1 MACFDN
7 SPGRINLTEVWIS
20 REEIV
25 DFFEYD
31 ASSRQ
36 TPTSASIT
44 SPSDRQHILEASV
57 AIRSKISF
65 TNELRMAI
73 ALLEIPVSGCTCL
86 STGPSRGGQQYAQS
100 MTGAKPR
107 TLVDVRAV
115 SLLADLPALLLIA
128 FATSCTLLRCLLCRL
143 RALASRLSGCLG
155 GSGGRGLAG
164 GGSGLVITAC
174 QYHIPI
180 AYSIRVTY
188 FRSHFS

>member
-1 MACFDN
+1 MEMSFYNQFNLHYKWRETKNNNTIHVCNMNTESSKGIKHRRLFTWLQQRILKSRVNTQDNVCCSEVYLLVTDFVPSEMACFDN

-31 ASSRQ
+31 ASSKQ
-36 TPTSASIT
+36 TLTSASIT

-86 STGPSRGGQQYAQS
+86 STRPSR
-100 MTGAKPR
+100 
-107 TLVDVRAV
+107 V
-115 SLLADLPALLLIA
+115 SNTHTP
-128 FATSCTLLRCLLCRL
+128 
-143 RALASRLSGCLG
+143 
-155 GSGGRGLAG
+155 
-164 GGSGLVITAC
+164 
-174 QYHIPI
+174 
-180 AYSIRVTY
+180 
-188 FRSHFS
+188 